1 MSRAVLPNF
10 EKSQLVVAK
19 TIDSEAQII
28 QVISSMEYYFNELD
42 ATKFQRLINSILN
55 ARFGVDTR
63 LTPLRGSDGGRDAE
77 TAPGNPY
84 FEYQVGDV
92 KPSLNNIF
100 TPPRKGRY
108 LFQVKH
114 HRTGDTRISDVR
126 QSVLSDFEQELKK
139 NVLNRT
145 GDEQVN
151 YFFLITNVS
160 SSKDSLEKLDK
171 KRDLLIRKNSNLHV
185 DIWWKEQL
193 IAFLDAMPN
202 LWLSFPEIFAGGK
215 VPFVAEVAGQTDKR
229 LSRALRI
236 AINKQYDRD
245 SKVKF
250 RQIDLENDLSKLFV
264 DLDVNLELLSRGER
278 AKFLSAEFKRLRAN
292 SLEDLDNETADFWE
306 KSYRQRILHN
316 NNHLVSALGVLLC
329 EVDNVGDLKDV
340 EDSTSKILLEGGPG
354 QGKSTI
360 TQMAVQIYRS
370 QILGKHNLDPDNR
383 WAPPRKVRLPLRIEL
398 RRFAEWLSKN
408 LENSVEQF
416 LAHILSQDSG
426 GSQISTDDIHNIVES
441 SPVLLIFDG
450 LDEVGSDTLRDEVIT
465 KILDCVNRF
474 EDDLSSNIKVIITT
488 RPPAVSGRRE
498 KLSNF
503 TRLPISSL
511 ETERIKDYLNR
522 WLSAQLGQDT
532 DEQNRVRESFDSRKD
547 EPLVKPLIKNPMQ
560 LSVLLHFI
568 RLKGDAFPDHRAE
581 LYKEYFQIVI
591 DRDVEK
597 SPALRE
603 SRRTIEALHQFLAYK
618 IHSLTEADTET
629 EQIDGT
635 LERGALLELVQSWL
649 KDRDDSSEKPEDLF
663 KIGEDR
669 LGLIVI
675 LRGEGEE
682 AKYGY
687 EIQPIR
693 EYFTAA
699 YIDEQV
705 EGDANNIFASMI
717 RRPYWKEV
725 ALFLA
730 GLRRPR
736 EKADLL
742 IRAKELDKEENLG
755 WRQDGR
761 SIVLQLL
768 QEGAFSDPPYVLSDA
783 LEFVFDLLNPR
794 NIIVQ
799 NEPEEFLSALPTLLK
814 QYQNKGGVKKLIEA
828 LANLLKDFQ
837 TSNDEYVIERLYRV
851 ASQILSKSQLRE
863 ALLAHRSNSPTL
875 TAKIRLEWA
884 YRWGVDMRDIARLS
898 SFWEGTPAHIWAESW
913 WLTSLRY
920 DEVTNLLAPSH
931 LHQYLAI
938 KFATNPISLNDYNS
952 QKKFFIEPQSNWAIW
967 VLFSYQQILQL
978 FASESR
984 HSHYRGREVKRELN
998 LPDIENIQFVGL
1010 DEEIV
1015 PAIKDMLA
1023 ICHAVADSLLSSQS
1037 LNIDD
1042 YIYKI
1047 IAHLE
1052 TPGLVS
1058 WITCECS
1065 KNMIAASLIKSYD
1078 GLEGKFL
1085 DETSGLHKLISSLK
1099 AFYTGSVSKSLDF
1112 KGVYE
1117 FLSERFEPFYPYVNH
1132 SHPKYLLVDSGRMIS
1147 VSDAFLSHFIDEK
1160 ELPFDWLANI
1170 PLSNSIIK
1178 PLVSG
1183 CIKLNINF
1191 LPKLLNSINNLFFA
1205 YHLPYA
1211 SPLLAQEVNRILKV
1225 ARKEDSPTLLRGAFL
1240 AVSTSKFIKSAGSN
1254 LILKL
1259 IQNNHADANLIANVL
1274 FKRRYRDP
1282 DEIDV
1287 KETEIISEV
1296 AKNILDNPDSYA
1308 FKVVCSAA
1316 SYLFEREPLHLPPLI
1331 HEEEVLNLKV
1341 RKSIKS

>member
-1 MSRAVLPNF
+1 
-10 EKSQLVVAK
+10 
-19 TIDSEAQII
+19 
-28 QVISSMEYYFNELD
+28 MEYYFNELD
-42 ATKFQRLINSILN
+42 ATKFQRLVNSILN
-55 ARFGVDTR
+55 AKFGVDTR

-84 FEYQVGDV
+84 FEYQVDDV
-92 KPSLNNIF
+92 KPPINALV

-114 HRTGDTRISDVR
+114 HRTVDARMSDVR
-126 QSVLSDFEQELKK
+126 QVVLSDFEQELKK

-171 KRDLLIRKNSNLHV
+171 KRNSLIQKTTNIHV
-185 DIWWKEQL
+185 DIWWQEQL

-215 VPFVAEVAGQTDKR
+215 VPFVAEVAGKTHTG
-229 LSRALRI
+229 LSRSLRI
-236 AINKQYDRD
+236 AINKQYERD

-264 DLDVNLELLSRGER
+264 DLDVNLELLSGTEQ
-278 AKFLSAEFKRLRAN
+278 AEFQAAEFKRLRAN
-292 SLEDLDNETADFWE
+292 FLEELGNSPGYFEEDY
-306 KSYRQRILHN
+306 YRQRLFQSN
-316 NNHLVSALGVLLC
+316 LVSALGVLLC
-329 EVDNVGDLKDV
+329 ETNNTSDLKDIKAT
-340 EDSTSKILLEGGPG
+340 TSKILLEGGPG

-370 QILGKHNLDPDNR
+370 QILGKDNLDPDNR
-383 WAPPRKVRLPLRIEL
+383 WIPPLKVRLPLRIEL

-416 LAHILSQDSG
+416 LANILSQDSG
-426 GSQISTDDIHNIVES
+426 GSQISADDIHNIVES

-450 LDEVGSDTLRDEVIT
+450 LDEVGSDTLRDEAIT
-465 KILDCVNRF
+465 KILECVNRF
-474 EDDLSSNIKVIITT
+474 ENDLSSDLKVIITT

-511 ETERIKDYLNR
+511 SSERIKDYLNR
-522 WLSAQLGQDT
+522 WLSAQLSQDL
-532 DEQNRVRESFDSRKD
+532 DEQNRVRESFDSRKG

-603 SRRTIEALHQFLAYK
+603 SRKTIEALHQFLAYK
-618 IHSLTEADTET
+618 IHSLTEAATES

-635 LERGALLELVQSWL
+635 LKRDSLLELVQGWL

-663 KIGEDR
+663 KLGEDR

-705 EGDANNIFASMI
+705 EGDANSIFSSMI

-742 IRAKELDKEENLG
+742 IRAKELDKEEDLG

-761 SIVLQLL
+761 SIILQLL
-768 QEGAFSDPPYVLSDA
+768 QEGALSDPPYVLSEA
-783 LEFVFDLLNPR
+783 LEFIFDLLNPR
-794 NIIVQ
+794 EIGVQ
-799 NEPEEFLSALPTLLK
+799 NEPDELLPTLSSLLK
-814 QYQNKGGVKKLIEA
+814 QYENKGGVRKLVEA
-828 LANLLKDFQ
+828 LANLLNDFQ
-837 TSNDEYVIERLYRV
+837 RSSDEYVLERLYRV
-851 ASQILSKSQLRE
+851 ASQVFSKKQFRE
-863 ALLAHRSNSPTL
+863 ALLAHKSSSDYL
-875 TAKIRLEWA
+875 TARIRLEWA
-884 YRWGVDMRDIARLS
+884 YRWEVDIRDIARSS
-898 SFWEGTPAHIWAESW
+898 SFWNGIPAHVWAESW
-913 WLTSLRY
+913 WRTSLRY
-920 DEVTNLLAPSH
+920 EQATNLLAPPH
-931 LHQYLAI
+931 LHQHLAI
-938 KFATNPISLNDYNS
+938 NLAANPIFLLDPH
-952 QKKFFIEPQSNWAIW
+952 PQRRLFMQPKSDWAIW
-967 VLFSYQQILQL
+967 VLVTYQQILQIL
-978 FASESR
+978 ASEFR
-984 HSHYRGREVKRELN
+984 HSHYRGREVRIDLS
-998 LPDIENIQFVGL
+998 LPAIETAQFVGL
-1010 DEEIV
+1010 DEQIV
-1015 PAIKDMLA
+1015 PVIRDMLSV
-1023 ICHAVADSLLSSQS
+1023 CHATASSFLTSESPDIDSYVDKA
-1037 LNIDD
+1037 ID
-1042 YIYKI
+1042 Y
-1047 IAHLE
+1047 LE
-1052 TPGLVS
+1052 TPGLTS
-1058 WITCECS
+1058 WITCECL
-1065 KNMIAASLIKSYD
+1065 KNVLAAALAKSYD
-1078 GLEGKFL
+1078 GLEVKL
-1085 DETSGLHKLISSLK
+1085 ADKTSDFYRLVSKLK
-1099 AFYTGSVSKSLDF
+1099 TFYTGSSSDNID
-1112 KGVYE
+1112 
-1117 FLSERFEPFYPYVNH
+1117 SEKLYRFFFDRFQPFYPH
-1132 SHPKYLLVDSGRMIS
+1132 SSSFHPKYLLLNSGEMLS
-1147 VSDAFLSHFIDEK
+1147 VSEAFLKHFINKE
-1160 ELPFDWLANI
+1160 ELPFNWLANI
-1170 PLSNSIIK
+1170 PLANTIIK
-1178 PLVSG
+1178 PLIG
-1183 CIKLNINF
+1183 DCIKLHSKA
-1191 LPKLLNSINNLFFA
+1191 LPTLLTSINGLFFA

-1211 SPLLAQEVNRILKV
+1211 RPLLSQEVNRILKI
-1225 ARKEDSPTLLRGAFL
+1225 ARQESDPALLRGAFI
-1240 AVSTSKFIKSAGSN
+1240 AVSTSKFIKSAGSE

-1259 IQNNHADANLIANVL
+1259 IQNNHTDANLITSLL
-1274 FKRRYRDP
+1274 FRRRRRDP
-1282 DEIDV
+1282 DEVDP
-1287 KETEIISEV
+1287 KEAEILSEV
-1296 AKNILDNPDSYA
+1296 AKEIIDNPSNYA

-1316 SYLFEREPLHLPPLI
+1316 SYLVEREPLNLPPLL

-1341 RKSIKS
+1341 RKSVR